1 MGALTKD
8 QIRKKARSVESAAIA
23 GIAYAI
29 LAFIALTLLTRQPS
43 LSLSSEEIAAWYE
56 DAANRTPVVI
66 GLNLAAI
73 SSVAFLW
80 FVAVIRRRVGDR
92 EDRFFATVFLGSGIL
107 YVGMWLV
114 AATLLGA
121 AAVSPDLFAGAAVD
135 KASHTLMAGTAGGL
149 LLVAGPRVQA
159 VFVLTTS
166 TLILRTGVMP
176 RWLAYFGYVM
186 GLALFVIPLISQ
198 PIGLGFP
205 TWVLIVSVTILFSQ
219 GAAGSDITG
228 SGAQSD

>member
-1 MGALTKD
+1 MSDPA
-8 QIRKKARSVESAAIA
+8 IRQRARSIESAAIA
-23 GIAYAI
+23 GVAYAV

-56 DAANRTPVVI
+56 DAANRAPVVI

-80 FVAVIRRRVGDR
+80 FIAVIRRRVGDK
-92 EDRFFATVFLGSGIL
+92 EDRFFGTVFLGSAIV

-114 AATLLGA
+114 AATLLAA
-121 AAVSPDLFAGAAVD
+121 AAVAPELFAGSAVD

-149 LLVAGPRVQA
+149 LLVAGPRIQA

-166 TLILRTGVMP
+166 TLILRSGVMP
-176 RWLAYFGYVM
+176 KWLAYLGYII
-186 GLALFVIPLISQ
+186 GLALFITPLIIQ
-198 PIGLGFP
+198 PLGVGFP
-205 TWVLIVSVTILFSQ
+205 AWVFVVSVTILFSRRREKP
-219 GAAGSDITG
+219 
-228 SGAQSD
+228 

>member
-1 MGALTKD
+1 MEA
-8 QIRKKARSVESAAIA
+8 AAIA

-43 LSLSSEEIAAWYE
+43 LALSSEEIAAWFE
-56 DAANRTPVVI
+56 DAGNRIPVVI

-80 FVAVIRRRVGDR
+80 FVAVIRRRIGDR
-92 EDRFFATVFLGSGIL
+92 EDRFFATVFLGSGVL
-107 YVGMWLV
+107 YIAMWLV
-114 AATLLGA
+114 AATLLA
-121 AAVSPDLFAGAAVD
+121 AASVAPDLFAGAAVD

-166 TLILRTGVMP
+166 TLILRTGVMAK
-176 RWLAYFGYVM
+176 WLAYFGYVI
-186 GLALFVIPLISQ
+186 GLALFITPLIIQ

-205 TWVLIVSVTILFSQ
+205 VWVLIVSVTIVFSRNAALAN
-219 GAAGSDITG
+219 GAEAGT
-228 SGAQSD
+228 QSD